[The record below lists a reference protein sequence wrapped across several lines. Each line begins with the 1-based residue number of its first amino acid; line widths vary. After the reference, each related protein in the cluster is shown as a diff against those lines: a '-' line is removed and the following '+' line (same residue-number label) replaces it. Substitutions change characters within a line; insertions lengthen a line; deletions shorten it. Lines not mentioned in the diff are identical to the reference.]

1 MSALITVDL
10 RDATPPYEQIRAQ
23 VASLIAVGQLSD
35 GARLPT
41 VRALASDLGVATGTV
56 ARAYKELE
64 SSGLIESRRRLGTV
78 VTHKS
83 ASATQTAAS
92 PLEAMLDELIN
103 QSRASGL
110 SDETLLSLVRGRM
123 GTLKPPAPD
132 LTIDPPSANP
142 TPSPRSSE

>member
-23 VASLIAVGQLSD
+23 VASLIAVGQLAD

-64 SSGLIESRRRLGTV
+64 ASGLIESRRRLGTV

-83 ASATQTAAS
+83 ASAAQTADS
-92 PLEAMLDELIN
+92 PLEAMLDQLIN
-103 QSRASGL
+103 QSRASGV
-110 SDETLLSLVRGRM
+110 SDETLLNLVRGRM
-123 GTLKPPAPD
+123 GTLKAPMPEAASGQP
-132 LTIDPPSANP
+132 ISNP
-142 TPSPRSSE
+142 TNAPRSSE

>member
-23 VASLIAVGQLSD
+23 VASLIAVGQLTD

-64 SSGLIESRRRLGTV
+64 TAGLIESRRRLGTV

-83 ASATQTAAS
+83 SSATQTAAS

-103 QSRASGL
+103 QSRASGVA
-110 SDETLLSLVRGRM
+110 DETLLSLVRGRM
-123 GTLKPPAPD
+123 GTLKPPVPE
-132 LTIDPPSANP
+132 PPSTKP
-142 TPSPRSSE
+142 TNTPRSSE